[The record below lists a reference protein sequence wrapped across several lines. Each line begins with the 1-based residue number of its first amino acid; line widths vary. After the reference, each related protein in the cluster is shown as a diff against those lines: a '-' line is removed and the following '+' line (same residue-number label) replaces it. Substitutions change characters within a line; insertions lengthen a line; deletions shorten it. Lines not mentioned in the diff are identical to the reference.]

1 MSKLYWVGLWA
12 WFLSTVLIYAFPAI
26 AQTPTSASG
35 TAPKFLVSSPQK
47 QSYDPQNVL
56 QQLAAADVVYLGET
70 HDDVNDHRAQLA
82 IIQSLHRL
90 NPNLAIAMEMFQRP
104 YQSVLDRY
112 LAGTITEA
120 QLKELTEYDTRWG
133 FPWEYYAPILRF
145 AQAHQ
150 LPVIALNTPT
160 EIIRKVSRSGLKS
173 LTLADRRFIPPMSE
187 LRAEPGAYRDRMRL
201 IYQEI
206 HQSKG
211 NSSQFD
217 RFFLAQILWDE
228 TMADRVTQLLRANP
242 RTNLVVLAGQGHIV
256 YGDGIP
262 NRVARRMQR
271 TQRRGFSQSLILLNP
286 PQEMTAKSDRPIADY
301 FWNAQFSN

>member
-1 MSKLYWVGLWA
+1 MLKLYFVEFWV
-12 WFLSTVLIYAFPAI
+12 WFLSAVLVCAFPVL
-26 AQTPTSASG
+26 AQTPILAAGALPEVS
-35 TAPKFLVSSPQK
+35 VSSPQK
-47 QSYDPQNVL
+47 QSYDPRSVL
-56 QQLAAADVVYLGET
+56 QQLATADVVYLGET
-70 HDDVNDHRAQLA
+70 HDGINDHQAQLD

-104 YQSVLDRY
+104 YQSALNRY
-112 LAGTITEA
+112 LAGTITET
-120 QLKELTEYDTRWG
+120 QLKELTEYETRWG

-145 AQAHQ
+145 AKENR

-160 EIIRKVSRSGLKS
+160 EITRKVSRSSLES
-173 LTLADRRFIPPMSE
+173 LTLADRRFIPPISD
-187 LRAEPGAYRDRMRL
+187 LRVEPEVYRERMRL

-228 TMADRVTQLLRANP
+228 TMAERVSQFLRGNP
-242 RTNLVVLAGQGHIV
+242 KTNVVVLAGQGHIV

-262 NRVARRMQR
+262 SRVARRMQR
-271 TQRRGFSQSLILLNP
+271 TQRGSLLQSLILLNP
-286 PQEMTAKSDRPIADY
+286 SPEMSTKSDRPIADY
-301 FWNAQFSN
+301 FWNVQFPN